1 MQQCTWEWS
10 VRQNLTLDGRKVRIT
25 LGELRIDELW
35 IDVQA
40 SPGFFFLGWGICL
53 PSNKN
58 IAPVLF
64 HYNRLSA
71 EWSNSLPKSY
81 FFFRAYTLCEFHL
94 VGPGRYTLNKCHFS
108 VVFKCLFSL
117 CGFIQ
122 AFNTFS
128 PPLFSCLSLFFST
141 SRRVL
146 LYSFVILI
154 DCINLLSIEF
164 PVHHAVHNVEYYHNP
179 SK

>member
-10 VRQNLTLDGRKVRIT
+10 VRQNLTRNGGKVHRT
-25 LGELRIDELW
+25 LGELW

-40 SPGFFFLGWGICL
+40 SSTGYFFLGWGIWL

-64 HYNRLSA
+64 DYNWLSA
-71 EWSNSLPKSY
+71 EWCNSPAKSY
-81 FFFRAYTLCEFHL
+81 FFFLWVYTLC
-94 VGPGRYTLNKCHFS
+94 
-108 VVFKCLFSL
+108 VFLIWLASDDTRWINAIFLSFQVPLFSL
-117 CGFIQ
+117 WIHSSFQ
-122 AFNTFS
+122 YLFS
-128 PPLFSCLSLFFST
+128 PSLLLSLFST

-164 PVHHAVHNVEYYHNP
+164 PVHHAEHNVEYYHNP

>member
-1 MQQCTWEWS
+1 MHMGT
-10 VRQNLTLDGRKVRIT
+10 VLRQNLTQNRGKVYRT
-25 LGELRIDELW
+25 SWTLW

-40 SPGFFFLGWGICL
+40 FSTGHFFLCSGIWL

-58 IAPVLF
+58 IAPILSN
-64 HYNRLSA
+64 YNWLSA
-71 EWSNSLPKSY
+71 EWCNWPSKSY
-81 FFFRAYTLCEFHL
+81 FFILCVYTLCAFHL
-94 VGPGRYTLNKCHFS
+94 VALGRYTLNKCHFLS
-108 VVFKCLFSL
+108 FQVPLFSL
-117 CGFIQ
+117 WIHSSFQ
-122 AFNTFS
+122 YLFS
-128 PPLFSCLSLFFST
+128 PSLLLSLFST

-164 PVHHAVHNVEYYHNP
+164 PVHHAEHNVEYYHNP

>member
-1 MQQCTWEWS
+1 MS
-10 VRQNLTLDGRKVRIT
+10 KPSALDI
-25 LGELRIDELW
+25 
-35 IDVQA
+35 
-40 SPGFFFLGWGICL
+40 SFLGWGIWL

-64 HYNRLSA
+64 YYNWLSA
-71 EWSNSLPKSY
+71 EWCNSLPKSY
-81 FFFRAYTLCEFHL
+81 FSSFECAHCVCFVWSALDDTRWINAIFLS
-94 VGPGRYTLNKCHFS
+94 FS
-108 VVFKCLFSL
+108 SASILSVDPFKLSIPFLPLS
-117 CGFIQ
+117 
-122 AFNTFS
+122 S
-128 PPLFSCLSLFFST
+128 PVSFFST

-164 PVHHAVHNVEYYHNP
+164 PVHHAEHNVEYYHNP